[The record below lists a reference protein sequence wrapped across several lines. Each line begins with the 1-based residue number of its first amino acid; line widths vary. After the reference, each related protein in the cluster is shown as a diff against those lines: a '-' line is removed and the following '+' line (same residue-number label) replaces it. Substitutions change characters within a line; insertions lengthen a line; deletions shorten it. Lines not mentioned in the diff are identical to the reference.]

1 MLQEDVGTCVGLGF
15 PDTGRPISPDLQDA
29 KWLSL
34 VANNSRPSR
43 FREVPSFNIAGAQN
57 LVSTHG
63 LASRFA
69 RKKQLFGFGIQSQR
83 WNSISSTAKAQLL
96 V

>member
-63 LASRFA
+63 L
-69 RKKQLFGFGIQSQR
+69 
-83 WNSISSTAKAQLL
+83 LL
-96 V
+96 VSAQKAAFWVWDPEPALEFDLQHC